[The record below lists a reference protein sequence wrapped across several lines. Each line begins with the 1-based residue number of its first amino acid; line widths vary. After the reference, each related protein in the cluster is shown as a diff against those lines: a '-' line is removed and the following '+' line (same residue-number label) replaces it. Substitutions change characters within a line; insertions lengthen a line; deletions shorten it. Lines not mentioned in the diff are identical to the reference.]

1 MDGPPPGRRVFPD
14 TNVLYPISLLDL
26 IMRLAEV
33 GAHTVVWSDDL
44 LAELEQVWTEGRAA
58 GKRVP
63 NARGAA
69 SAIAG
74 IRRTFPASLVPR
86 SAYEARIDG
95 MPRDDHDDKPH
106 LAAAEAGG
114 ATHIVTRD
122 RAGGFPVAALA
133 ALGIQVQG
141 PDEYL
146 AELADEFPEDCTRVV
161 QQMVERRQRRDP
173 DVTLELLLDRW
184 SRGLGLAHFC
194 ARLGPSS

>member
-1 MDGPPPGRRVFPD
+1 MDEPPPGRRVFPD

-33 GAHTVVWSDDL
+33 GAHTGVWSDDL
-44 LAELEQVWTEGRAA
+44 LAELGHVWAEGRAA

-95 MPRDDHDDKPH
+95 PPVGSRRGSGVPVCQRGRSVHAKGP
-106 LAAAEAGG
+106 G
-114 ATHIVTRD
+114 R
-122 RAGGFPVAALA
+122 RAG
-133 ALGIQVQG
+133 
-141 PDEYL
+141 
-146 AELADEFPEDCTRVV
+146 
-161 QQMVERRQRRDP
+161 
-173 DVTLELLLDRW
+173 
-184 SRGLGLAHFC
+184 
-194 ARLGPSS
+194 